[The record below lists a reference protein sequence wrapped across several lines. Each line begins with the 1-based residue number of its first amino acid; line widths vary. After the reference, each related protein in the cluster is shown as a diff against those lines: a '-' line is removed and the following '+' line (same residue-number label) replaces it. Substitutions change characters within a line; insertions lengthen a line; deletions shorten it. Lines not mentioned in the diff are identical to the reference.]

1 MELVVG
7 IITGIFIG
15 YITKYTLDHT
25 IFLKY
30 NCVKI
35 LKFMV
40 KKGYIKFADK

>member
-15 YITKYTLDHT
+15 YITKYTLDNT

-30 NCVKI
+30 NCVKL
-35 LKFMV
+35 LKFMLE
-40 KKGYIKFADK
+40 KGYIRIGNK